1 MLYDS
6 DLNQLLTQWSERLGF
21 QTAKQEYKDAVS
33 DCIYDLKC
41 LIDKGFEEEA
51 LANEA
56 FEQQLADSY
65 LSTIETHDALLLS

>member
-6 DLNQLLTQWSERLGF
+6 DISDLLSQWQE
-21 QTAKQEYKDAVS
+21 TANRPFFPPSYKDAVR

-41 LIDKGFEEEA
+41 LVDKSFEEEA

-56 FEQQLADSY
+56 FEQQLKKDEESWKMY
-65 LSTIETHDALLLS
+65 LNSSMA

>member
-6 DLNQLLTQWSERLGF
+6 DISNLLSQWQE
-21 QTAKQEYKDAVS
+21 TANRPFFPSPYKDAVR

-41 LIDKGFEEEA
+41 LVDKSFEEEA

-56 FEQQLADSY
+56 FEQQLKKDEECWIEY
-65 LSTIETHDALLLS
+65 LNNSRS